1 MLRLVMLLMII
12 GMVRDHH
19 VRLRIDGDARITLTE
34 VQELLPEATT
44 LQTDHERRAGLTV
57 FNASGQAIGYAVR
70 TAPLSNEL
78 IGYAG
83 PTDTLLVLDA
93 NDTVVGMRI
102 RKSWDTPNHVA
113 DVVAEDYF
121 MNSFNGMTWE
131 GVATLKLKE
140 SDIEGVSGATM
151 TSMTVAEGTVL
162 RFASAFGDPPARELR
177 FGVRDLALIIVVVAT
192 VVATFRS
199 KRLTLKQR
207 RICQAIVIVY
217 IGFIN
222 GDLLAQ
228 SLIMGWSTSGV
239 PWHTAPGLV
248 LLLAAAL
255 LFPWAT
261 SRPLYCAKICPHGAL
276 QEMVGKVLP
285 KRYRRPELAYNL
297 RWLPAAL
304 LGAVLVVTMLVL
316 PLDLAGV
323 EPFDAYIIKAAGVA
337 TISVAVIGLI
347 AAMFIPKA
355 YCKYGCPTGALL
367 VYVRSSG
374 KAERFGRR
382 DVVAAALVALTALL
396 KWQHDAIQVWIAAL
410 Y

>member
-1 MLRLVMLLMII
+1 MAMLLAIVW
-12 GMVRDHH
+12 MVRDHH
-19 VRLRIDGDARITLTE
+19 VRLRIDGDSRITLAE
-34 VQELLPEATT
+34 VQELLPNATA
-44 LQTDHERRAGLTV
+44 LQTDHGQRAGLTV
-57 FNASGQAIGYAVR
+57 FSAAGETIGYAVR
-70 TAPLSNEL
+70 TAPLSNDL

-93 NDTVVGMRI
+93 GDKVLGMRI

-113 DVVAEDYF
+113 DVVVEDYF
-121 MNSFNGMTWE
+121 MNSFNDMTWQ
-131 GVATLKLKE
+131 GVATLNLKE

-151 TSMTVAEGTVL
+151 TSMTVAEGVVL
-162 RFASAFGDPPARELR
+162 RFASAFGDPPTRELR
-177 FGVRDLALIIVVVAT
+177 FGTRDLALIIVVVAAIA
-192 VVATFRS
+192 ATLSR
-199 KRLTLKQR
+199 KRLSLKQR
-207 RICQAIVIVY
+207 RICQAVVIIY

-239 PWHTAPGLV
+239 PWHTAPGLA

-285 KRYRRPELAYNL
+285 KRYQRPELAYNL

-304 LGAVLVVTMLVL
+304 LGAVLVITMLVL

-382 DVVAAALVALTALL
+382 DAVAAALVGLTALL